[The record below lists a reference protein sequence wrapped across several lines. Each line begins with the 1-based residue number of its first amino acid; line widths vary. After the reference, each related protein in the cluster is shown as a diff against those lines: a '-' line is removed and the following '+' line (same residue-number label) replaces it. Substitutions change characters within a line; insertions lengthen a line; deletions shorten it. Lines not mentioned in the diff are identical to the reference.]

1 MRTTGLL
8 LASGL
13 LVLAACSA
21 DEAHH
26 ADTADQR
33 AASTPAVDGGWT
45 ALFDG
50 ETLAGWRSFKS
61 DRPPAGWVV
70 EDGALHLAEP
80 GGGDIMTE
88 AAFGDFEL
96 EFEWRISENGN
107 SGVIYFINQT
117 DGTNRTYETG
127 PEYQVLDND
136 GHADRHDP
144 THRAAALYDLVAP
157 PEDFTRPV
165 GEYNEGRIVVQD
177 GRIEHWLN
185 GEKVAESPYGDD
197 AWLAMLANS
206 KFADWPEFGRYPSG
220 HIALQDHSDLVWYRN
235 IRIREL

>member
-1 MRTTGLL
+1 L

-13 LVLAACSA
+13 LALAGCSVA
-21 DEAHH
+21 N
-26 ADTADQR
+26 
-33 AASTPAVDGGWT
+33 DGWIV
-45 ALFDG
+45 LFDG
-50 ETLAGWRSFKS
+50 ETLDGWRSFKA
-61 DRPPAGWVV
+61 DAPPAGWVV
-70 EDGALHLAEP
+70 EDGTLHLAKP
-80 GGGDIMTE
+80 GAGDIMTD

-96 EFEWRISENGN
+96 EFEWRISKNGN
-107 SGVIYFINQT
+107 SGVIYFINET

-127 PEYQVLDND
+127 PEYQVLDNG
-136 GHADRHDP
+136 GHSDRHDP

-165 GEYNEGRIVVQD
+165 GEYNQGRIIVQG

-197 AWLAMLANS
+197 AWLAMLADS

-220 HIALQDHSDLVWYRN
+220 HIAFQDHSDLVWYRN